1 MTEIEGIGK
10 EVDDSLKLEEN
21 SDRGTCWKRRKEV
34 EKGEQRRLKPGKKAI
49 MTELTARLEKSG
61 AMKFDVE
68 GENIKRNAWTSLIET
83 RVREA
88 MRVCC
93 PSSSRLQDCQT
104 ARQAGRKQPSKH
116 LQASTSMC

>member
-34 EKGEQRRLKPGKKAI
+34 EKGEQRRLKTGKKAI
-49 MTELTARLEKSG
+49 MKELTARLEKSG

-68 GENIKRNAWTSLIET
+68 RGDEEKRLDKLCDACEGGNERVDGGGEACE
-83 RVREA
+83 
-88 MRVCC
+88 
-93 PSSSRLQDCQT
+93 SSRLQD
-104 ARQAGRKQPSKH
+104 S
-116 LQASTSMC
+116 